1 MIIGFG
7 IAFLALIGFLA
18 VDICYYPVLFFVIKF
33 LAGHIMDFDRV
44 RNNVAFQLVAIA
56 FIVVIILLRK
66 RAKLRLKDRFF
77 TRAIPLLIAFLA
89 FYSVIGILNGHAL
102 FQVAIDCYKYLEIV
116 VYYVL
121 FRLTSTNNY
130 DLYRGL
136 KFFAP
141 MMIIIGVTEIFI
153 TSRGGVGLNLIMCLF
168 PMIMMLAVYG
178 YIKGLY
184 LILFLSVLIL
194 AMCQTRTYIVGFFLS
209 IAIFMFLLPRGK
221 RDKILN
227 HAILL
232 GVAGCLIIGFFG
244 GGFLSQTLS
253 RFAELSEGFAESG
266 GYRIYDYMEALHQF
280 TDSPLW
286 GKGFGYLKLTYI
298 EKMGWMYWGDFVHC
312 LYLEILFKVGLIGVI
327 VLALDFGV
335 FLKKLV
341 QEMQYFKQANNFI
354 FAVCCGGIVSFVSW
368 AFVYTFA
375 PLSTMGS
382 MFMGVLISSIALSN
396 FYDEM
401 NFSSLKTKWNNVF
414 VCH

>member
-1 MIIGFG
+1 MIVGFG
-7 IAFLALIGFLA
+7 IVFLALIGILS

-33 LAGHIMDFDRV
+33 LAGHIVDFDRV
-44 RNNVAFQLVAIA
+44 RNNVAFQLVAIT
-56 FIVVIILLRK
+56 FIVVIVLLRK
-66 RAKLRLKDRFF
+66 RGKLKLKDLFF
-77 TRAIPLLIAFLA
+77 TRAIPLLIAFLI
-89 FYSVIGILNGHAL
+89 FYSIIGFLNDHAL
-102 FQVAIDCYKYLEIV
+102 FQIAVDCYKYLEIV

-121 FRLTSTNNY
+121 FRLTWTNNY

-136 KFFAP
+136 KIFAP
-141 MMIIIGVTEIFI
+141 TMIIMGIIEIFI

-168 PMIMMLAVYG
+168 PMIIMLAVHG

-184 LILFLSVLIL
+184 PILFFSVLIL
-194 AMCQTRTYIVGFFLS
+194 TMCQTRTYIIGFFLGVLLS
-209 IAIFMFLLPRGK
+209 MFLLPSSK
-221 RDKILN
+221 RNKILN
-227 HAILL
+227 YTILL
-232 GVAGCLIIGFFG
+232 GFVGCLIVGLFG

-286 GKGFGYLKLTYI
+286 GKGFGYLEFTYI

-312 LYLEILFKVGLIGVI
+312 LYLEILFKVGLFGVV
-327 VLALDFGV
+327 VLIFDFGA
-335 FLKKLV
+335 FLRKLV
-341 QEMQYFKQANNFI
+341 QEMQYFKQCNDFI
-354 FAVCCGGIVSFVSW
+354 FAICCGGIVSFASW

-396 FYDEM
+396 YYNE
-401 NFSSLKTKWNNVF
+401 TKDQFAENGME
-414 VCH
+414 